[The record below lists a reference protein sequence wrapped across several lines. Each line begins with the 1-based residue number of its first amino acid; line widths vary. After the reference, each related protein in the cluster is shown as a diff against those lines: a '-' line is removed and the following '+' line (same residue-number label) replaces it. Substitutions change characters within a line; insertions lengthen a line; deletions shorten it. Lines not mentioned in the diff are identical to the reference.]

1 MNRFSLVA
9 VVMLL
14 GISSVGC
21 SGLASQTSGSVSTAP
36 SITTQPASQSVTAGQ
51 MASFSVAATG
61 TAPLNYQWRRNG
73 AAVNGASSST
83 YSTPATSSSDNGGQ
97 FTVVV
102 SNSAGSVTSSTAIL
116 TVNASIPPLQ
126 VASSQLPGGTA
137 ASAYSATLSASGG
150 TSPYSWSVS
159 SGTLPTGLSLSS
171 SGTLS
176 GTPTVAGAFPFTVAV
191 KDAAS
196 ASASASLSINVVSI
210 PPLQVTSSQ
219 LSGGTVGTTYSAT
232 LNASGGTSPYSW
244 SVSSGTLPTGLSLS
258 SSGTLSGTPTV
269 AGAFPFT
276 VAVKDAASASA
287 SASLSINVVSIPPL
301 QVTSSQLSGGTVGT
315 TYSATLNASG
325 GTSPYS
331 WSVSSGTLPTGL
343 SLSSSGTLSGTPTV
357 AGAFPFTVAV
367 KDAASAS
374 ASASLSIN
382 VVSLPP
388 LQVTS
393 SQLSGGTVGTTYS
406 ATLSASGGTSPY
418 SWSVSSG
425 TLPSGLILSSS
436 GTLSGTPTVAG
447 AFPFTVAVK
456 DAATG
461 SASASLSI
469 NVVGLP
475 LLQITSSQLPGGT
488 VGSAYSATL
497 SASGG
502 TSPYSWSVSSGT
514 LPTGLSLSSTGT
526 ISGTPTVAGAF
537 PFTVAVKDA
546 ASASA
551 SASLSINVVT
561 AAPPTVSISS
571 PANGA
576 TVSGTTTV
584 SGVASDGL
592 TITSV
597 QVSVDGGAFA
607 NASGTTN
614 WSFSLNTNSL
624 SNGPHT
630 LSAKVNDSTGSA
642 TSPLVNFSVNN
653 ASTSSD
659 CTLFASPSGSSSN
672 SGTSSSSPKTFQG
685 AANST
690 QSGSVV
696 CLLGGTYSLSSSFSP
711 PTSGSPS
718 SWITYKNY
726 DSTPVNFVWSGG
738 SNASA
743 MFYIGGGSFPSGP
756 AYLEFRGLNL
766 NGNTNAADGFFCR
779 GSHHLRF
786 ISNSISNT
794 GGSGIASID
803 CDYLTSDHNLI
814 NHNGFIPSGTANPQW
829 YSWTSAISYNSNQWF
844 DNYPG
849 FHNIISN
856 NIISGEVDQSTH
868 HTDGNGIILDLSSGS
883 YDPATANTPPALI
896 INNVVYGNGGRCIV
910 AYVVTNFWIV
920 NNTCFKNDLDTS
932 ESSFG
937 SFEPNDSHD
946 GYLINN
952 IAVAYTGGH
961 PPYEQG
967 GTVTNVHYYADLF
980 FGAANNFSYSDP
992 SQFLQADP
1000 LFLNP
1005 PSLEELGRIGVGEV
1019 VGGAEKEVGI

>member
-196 ASASASLSINVVSI
+196 ASASASLSINVVSL

-232 LNASGGTSPYSW
+232 LSASGGTSPYSW

-367 KDAASAS
+367 KDTASAS

-382 VVSLPP
+382 V
-388 LQVTS
+388 
-393 SQLSGGTVGTTYS
+393 
-406 ATLSASGGTSPY
+406 A
-418 SWSVSSG
+418 SVS
-425 TLPSGLILSSS
+425 P
-436 GTLSGTPTVAG
+436 
-447 AFPFTVAVK
+447 
-456 DAATG
+456 
-461 SASASLSI
+461 
-469 NVVGLP
+469 
-475 LLQITSSQLPGGT
+475 LQITSSQLPGGT
-488 VGSAYSATL
+488 VSSAYSATL

-514 LPTGLSLSSTGT
+514 LPTGLSLSSSGAL
-526 ISGTPTVAGAF
+526 SGTPTVAGSF

-551 SASLSINVVT
+551 SASLGINVVT
-561 AAPPTVSISS
+561 AAPPTVSISN
-571 PANGA
+571 PASGA
-576 TVSGTTTV
+576 TLSGTTTV

-592 TITSV
+592 PITSV
-597 QVSVDGGAFA
+597 QLSVDGGAFS
-607 NASGTTN
+607 NASGTTS

-624 SNGPHT
+624 SNGAHT
-630 LSAKVNDSTGSA
+630 LTAKVNDSSGNSA
-642 TSPLVNFSVNN
+642 TSSPVSITVNN
-653 ASTSSD
+653 GSTTATD
-659 CTLFASPSGSSSN
+659 CSLYASPSGSDSN

-685 AANST
+685 AAN
-690 QSGSVV
+690 
-696 CLLGGTYSLSSSFSP
+696 
-711 PTSGSPS
+711 
-718 SWITYKNY
+718 
-726 DSTPVNFVWSGG
+726 
-738 SNASA
+738 
-743 MFYIGGGSFPSGP
+743 
-756 AYLEFRGLNL
+756 
-766 NGNTNAADGFFCR
+766 
-779 GSHHLRF
+779 
-786 ISNSISNT
+786 
-794 GGSGIASID
+794 
-803 CDYLTSDHNLI
+803 
-814 NHNGFIPSGTANPQW
+814 
-829 YSWTSAISYNSNQWF
+829 
-844 DNYPG
+844 
-849 FHNIISN
+849 
-856 NIISGEVDQSTH
+856 
-868 HTDGNGIILDLSSGS
+868 
-883 YDPATANTPPALI
+883 
-896 INNVVYGNGGRCIV
+896 
-910 AYVVTNFWIV
+910 
-920 NNTCFKNDLDTS
+920 
-932 ESSFG
+932 
-937 SFEPNDSHD
+937 
-946 GYLINN
+946 
-952 IAVAYTGGH
+952 
-961 PPYEQG
+961 
-967 GTVTNVHYYADLF
+967 
-980 FGAANNFSYSDP
+980 
-992 SQFLQADP
+992 
-1000 LFLNP
+1000 
-1005 PSLEELGRIGVGEV
+1005 
-1019 VGGAEKEVGI
+1019 

>member
-116 TVNASIPPLQ
+116 TVNA
-126 VASSQLPGGTA
+126 
-137 ASAYSATLSASGG
+137 
-150 TSPYSWSVS
+150 
-159 SGTLPTGLSLSS
+159 
-171 SGTLS
+171 
-176 GTPTVAGAFPFTVAV
+176 
-191 KDAAS
+191 
-196 ASASASLSINVVSI
+196 
-210 PPLQVTSSQ
+210 
-219 LSGGTVGTTYSAT
+219 
-232 LNASGGTSPYSW
+232 
-244 SVSSGTLPTGLSLS
+244 
-258 SSGTLSGTPTV
+258 
-269 AGAFPFT
+269 
-276 VAVKDAASASA
+276 
-287 SASLSINVVSIPPL
+287 SIPPL

-514 LPTGLSLSSTGT
+514 LPTGLSLSSSGT
-526 ISGTPTVAGAF
+526 LSGTPTVAGAF

-653 ASTSSD
+653 ASTASD

-672 SGTSSSSPKTFQG
+672 SGTSASSPKSFSS
-685 AANST
+685 AAAASGP
-690 QSGSVV
+690 GSVV

-896 INNVVYGNGGRCIV
+896 LNNVVYGNGGRCIV

-952 IAVAYTGGH
+952 IAVAYQSGH

-967 GTVTNVHYYADLF
+967 GTVTNVHYYADLY
-980 FGAANNFSYSDP
+980 FGASNNFSYSDP

-1005 PSLEELGRIGVGEV
+1005 PSLGAGGYANALAPSLLSTGLTLLPTSPAYNRGIDPSTLSGLPANIVSDLKKYIYTDINGKARPQGGGVDLG
-1019 VGGAEKEVGI
+1019 AYQH

>member
-1 MNRFSLVA
+1 
-9 VVMLL
+9 
-14 GISSVGC
+14 
-21 SGLASQTSGSVSTAP
+21 
-36 SITTQPASQSVTAGQ
+36 
-51 MASFSVAATG
+51 VAATG
-61 TAPLNYQWRRNG
+61 TAPLNYQWKKNG
-73 AAVNGASSST
+73 VAVNGASSSAYT
-83 YSTPATSSSDNGGQ
+83 TPATSSSDNGGQ

-102 SNSAGSVTSSTAIL
+102 SNSAGSVTSSAAIL
-116 TVNASIPPLQ
+116 MVNASIPPLQ
-126 VASSQLPGGTA
+126 VTSSQLPGGTVG
-137 ASAYSATLSASGG
+137 SAYSATLSASGG

-176 GTPTVAGAFPFTVAV
+176 GTPTVAGSFPFTVAV

-196 ASASASLSINVVSI
+196 ASASAGLGINVAGLPPLQITSSQLPGGTVGSAYSATLNASGGTPPYSWSLSSGILPAGLSLSSAGTLSGTPTVAGAFPFTVAVKDAASGSASASLSINVVGL
-210 PPLQVTSSQ
+210 PPLQITSSK
-219 LSGGTVGTTYSAT
+219 LPGGTVGSAYSAT

-276 VAVKDAASASA
+276 VAVKDA
-287 SASLSINVVSIPPL
+287 VS
-301 QVTSSQLSGGTVGT
+301 G
-315 TYSATLNASG
+315 
-325 GTSPYS
+325 
-331 WSVSSGTLPTGL
+331 
-343 SLSSSGTLSGTPTV
+343 
-357 AGAFPFTVAV
+357 
-367 KDAASAS
+367 
-374 ASASLSIN
+374 
-382 VVSLPP
+382 
-388 LQVTS
+388 
-393 SQLSGGTVGTTYS
+393 
-406 ATLSASGGTSPY
+406 
-418 SWSVSSG
+418 
-425 TLPSGLILSSS
+425 
-436 GTLSGTPTVAG
+436 
-447 AFPFTVAVK
+447 
-456 DAATG
+456 
-461 SASASLSI
+461 
-469 NVVGLP
+469 
-475 LLQITSSQLPGGT
+475 
-488 VGSAYSATL
+488 
-497 SASGG
+497 
-502 TSPYSWSVSSGT
+502 
-514 LPTGLSLSSTGT
+514 
-526 ISGTPTVAGAF
+526 
-537 PFTVAVKDA
+537 
-546 ASASA
+546 SA

-561 AAPPTVSISS
+561 AAAPSVSISS

-576 TVSGTTTV
+576 TISGTTTV

-592 TITSV
+592 AITSV
-597 QVSVDGGAFA
+597 QISVDGGAFA
-607 NASGTTN
+607 NASGTSN

-653 ASTSSD
+653 ASTASD

-672 SGTSSSSPKTFQG
+672 SGTSSSSPKSFSS
-685 AANST
+685 AAAASGP
-690 QSGSVV
+690 GSVV
-696 CLLGGTYSLSSSFSP
+696 CLLGGTYTLSSSFSP

-766 NGNTNAADGFFCR
+766 NGNANAADGFFCR

-814 NHNGFIPSGTANPQW
+814 NHNGFIPAGTANPQW

-856 NIISGEVDQSTH
+856 NIISGEVDQSPN

-896 INNVVYGNGGRCIV
+896 LNNVVYGNGGRCIV

-920 NNTCFKNDLDTS
+920 NNTCFRNDLDTS
-932 ESSFG
+932 ESAFG

-952 IAVAYTGGH
+952 IAIAYTGGH

-967 GTVTNVHYYADLF
+967 GTVTNVRYYADLY

-1005 PSLEELGRIGVGEV
+1005 PSLAAGGYANALVPSLLSTGLTLLPRSPAYNRGIDPSTLSGLPANIVSDLKKYIYTDITGKARPQGGGVDLG
-1019 VGGAEKEVGI
+1019 AYQH

>member
-1 MNRFSLVA
+1 MNRLSLV
-9 VVMLL
+9 VSLVFLVILL
-14 GISSVGC
+14 GIFSTGC
-21 SGLASQTSGSVSTAP
+21 SGLASSTTGSVTTAP
-36 SITTQPASQSVTAGQ
+36 SVTSQPGSQSVTAGQ
-51 MASFSVAATG
+51 TATFSVSATG
-61 TAPLNYQWRRNG
+61 TAPLSYQWKKNG
-73 AAVNGASSST
+73 IAVNGASSSAYT
-83 YSTPATSSSDNGGQ
+83 TPATSSSDNGEQ

-102 SNSAGSVTSSTAIL
+102 SNSAGSVTSSAAIL

-137 ASAYSATLSASGG
+137 
-150 TSPYSWSVS
+150 
-159 SGTLPTGLSLSS
+159 
-171 SGTLS
+171 
-176 GTPTVAGAFPFTVAV
+176 
-191 KDAAS
+191 
-196 ASASASLSINVVSI
+196 
-210 PPLQVTSSQ
+210 
-219 LSGGTVGTTYSAT
+219 
-232 LNASGGTSPYSW
+232 
-244 SVSSGTLPTGLSLS
+244 
-258 SSGTLSGTPTV
+258 
-269 AGAFPFT
+269 
-276 VAVKDAASASA
+276 
-287 SASLSINVVSIPPL
+287 
-301 QVTSSQLSGGTVGT
+301 
-315 TYSATLNASG
+315 
-325 GTSPYS
+325 
-331 WSVSSGTLPTGL
+331 
-343 SLSSSGTLSGTPTV
+343 
-357 AGAFPFTVAV
+357 
-367 KDAASAS
+367 
-374 ASASLSIN
+374 
-382 VVSLPP
+382 
-388 LQVTS
+388 
-393 SQLSGGTVGTTYS
+393 
-406 ATLSASGGTSPY
+406 
-418 SWSVSSG
+418 
-425 TLPSGLILSSS
+425 
-436 GTLSGTPTVAG
+436 
-447 AFPFTVAVK
+447 
-456 DAATG
+456 
-461 SASASLSI
+461 
-469 NVVGLP
+469 
-475 LLQITSSQLPGGT
+475 
-488 VGSAYSATL
+488 GSAYSATL

-514 LPTGLSLSSTGT
+514 LPTGLSLSSAGT
-526 ISGTPTVAGAF
+526 LSGTPTVAGSF

-546 ASASA
+546 ASGSA

-561 AAPPTVSISS
+561 AAAPSVSISS

-597 QVSVDGGAFA
+597 QLSVDGGAFA

-642 TSPLVNFSVNN
+642 TSSVVNFSVNN

-672 SGTSSSSPKTFQG
+672 SGTSPSSPTSFSS
-685 AANST
+685 AAAASGP
-690 QSGSVV
+690 GSVV

-814 NHNGFIPSGTANPQW
+814 NHNGYIPSGTANPQW

-844 DNYPG
+844 DNYAG

-883 YDPATANTPPALI
+883 YDPSTANTPPALI
-896 INNVVYGNGGRCIV
+896 LNNVVYGNGGRCIV

-952 IAVAYTGGH
+952 IAVAYQSGH

-967 GTVTNVHYYADLF
+967 GTVTNVHYYADLY
-980 FGAANNFSYSDP
+980 FGASNNFSYSDP

-1005 PSLEELGRIGVGEV
+1005 PSLGAGGYANAPAPSLLSTGLTLLPTSPAYNRGIDPSTLSGLPANIVSDLKKYIYTDINGKARPQGGGVDLG
-1019 VGGAEKEVGI
+1019 AYQH